1 MKTTFFKGSKFI
13 VFAMMF
19 IAALTTFTACGGDDE
34 DESNT
39 VKING
44 QETKTLLSLVN
55 KPLSHCLLPL

>member
-1 MKTTFFKGSKFI
+1 MRTTFLKGSKFI

-44 QETKTLLSLVN
+44 Q
-55 KPLSHCLLPL
+55 